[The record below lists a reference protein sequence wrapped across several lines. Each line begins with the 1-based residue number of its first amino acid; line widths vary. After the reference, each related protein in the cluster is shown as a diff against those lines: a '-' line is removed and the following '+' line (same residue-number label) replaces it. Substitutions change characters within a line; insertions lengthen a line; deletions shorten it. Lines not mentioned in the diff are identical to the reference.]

1 MEGFSLSNGEDI
13 MNAKITTGD
22 VASGSRHETRL
33 GRIGIWT
40 MELRF
45 GDPGQIIE
53 AAAEV
58 EQLGFGTLWIPGT
71 MGGDL
76 LNDVM
81 RLLSATRT
89 AVIATG
95 ILNIWMHDAGDVA
108 AWWGNLSA
116 EYQARF
122 LLGLG
127 VSHGT
132 TVGPAYHKPLAAMKD
147 YLAQLSARALP
158 AESLCLAALGPKM
171 LELARDKTSGA
182 HPYLVTPEHTAAAR
196 ATLGPGP
203 FLAPEQGVVLETD
216 PTRARAIAR
225 PYVKGYGQLENYA
238 NSWRRLGFSQE
249 DIATTCDHLVD
260 SLFVWGGMQKI
271 AERVNAHFAAGA
283 DHVCLQVVGPSTSPV
298 IANVLPAWRELA
310 AALL

>member
-196 ATLGPGP
+196 ATLG
-203 FLAPEQGVVLETD
+203 
-216 PTRARAIAR
+216 
-225 PYVKGYGQLENYA
+225 NYA